1 MLVDALGSVCDRFT
15 CLRCKSPVIVH
26 EQHHAHLMVQIA
38 VSICTLLNVD
48 ASWVLQAVQAVLADG
63 PDSMFTQQMLNPTIL
78 NSSVDAIAYA
88 SNFQPFAG
96 DSFAEQVADY
106 VVAKTGTD
114 KVPLGVSVGV
124 SVVGAAILA
133 VTAALAFHV
142 LRHKRQNRQ
151 QKVTKHA
158 HSSYLFHVIVYDSLP

>member
-1 MLVDALGSVCDRFT
+1 MLVDALGSVCCAFA
-15 CLRCKSPVIVH
+15 CLRYKSAVIIQ
-26 EQHHAHLMVQIA
+26 EQHHAHLMLQIA
-38 VSICTLLNVD
+38 VSPVCTLLNVD

-78 NSSVDAIAYA
+78 NSSVDAVAYA

-106 VVAKTGTD
+106 VVAKTDTD
-114 KVPLGVSVGV
+114 KVPLGVSVAV
-124 SVVGAAILA
+124 SLVGAAILA

-142 LRHKRQNRQ
+142 LRHKQQNRQ
-151 QKVTKHA
+151 QKVIEHA
-158 HSSYLFHVIVYDSLP
+158 HASL